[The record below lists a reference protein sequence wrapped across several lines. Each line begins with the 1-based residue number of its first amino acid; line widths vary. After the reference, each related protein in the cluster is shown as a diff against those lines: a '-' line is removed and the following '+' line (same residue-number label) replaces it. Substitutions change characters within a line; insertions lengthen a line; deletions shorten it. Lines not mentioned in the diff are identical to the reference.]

1 MKKLLNDDMNRKI
14 EDIKSTVTDDKEK
27 IEELQNRI
35 MEIKKKN
42 VNRIIIY

>member
-1 MKKLLNDDMNRKI
+1 LKKLLNDDMNRKI